1 MAQGEVAELLHR
13 IGETAMAW
21 RGARSE
27 AEAERLV
34 ATYHGLLREL
44 GARGLDADALDL
56 MDMLPDVLM
65 PHGWRTEEPPAPPA
79 MSREDDWRSA
89 QLWDAYD
96 AAVRRAG
103 VAPRVPAHR

>member
-1 MAQGEVAELLHR
+1 MAQSEVTGLLHR

-21 RGARSE
+21 RGARSA

-44 GARGLDADALDL
+44 GAHGPDAEALDL

-65 PHGWRTEEPPAPPA
+65 PPGWRTEEPPAPPPVP
-79 MSREDDWRSA
+79 REDDWRSA
-89 QLWDAYD
+89 QLRDAY
-96 AAVRRAG
+96 AATVRRAG